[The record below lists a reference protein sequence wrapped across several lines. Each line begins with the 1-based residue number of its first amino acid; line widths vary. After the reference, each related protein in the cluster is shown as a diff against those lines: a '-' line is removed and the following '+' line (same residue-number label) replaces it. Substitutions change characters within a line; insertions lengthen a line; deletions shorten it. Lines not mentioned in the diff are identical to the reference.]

1 MAQEFTVPA
10 FLDNYSTD
18 DIYETMKSIMPDD
31 IDSSEGSHTWNFLRP
46 TALVTSEIYE
56 YILPQVIQLIFPEWS
71 YGEFLD
77 NHAAIRGMTRKA
89 ATAATGD
96 VTVTGTAGTVIPAGT
111 TFSTVSLNED
121 DPAIS
126 YSASEE
132 ATIPTS
138 GSVTVDVV
146 CTETGTEGNTMANTV
161 IMLASS
167 ITGITGVTNPT
178 AMTGGTDEETDEAL
192 IARIEEYDK
201 NQGDSYIGNVSDYY
215 RWATS
220 VNGVGNAT
228 IIPANNATGLVT
240 IVITDANGDPA
251 SEDLCT
257 SVYDYIM
264 SPDDP
269 MSRIAPINA
278 NLSVIAP
285 SLFTVNVSATI
296 ELTDEGTMEDVLAAF
311 VTNMQQ
317 YLNEAPTDLEIK
329 LTRVASILSNT
340 EGVNDF
346 TDLEIGGSTSG
357 SITMASQNITLEQ
370 TWQPIIDSSGVTF
383 TEGTV

>member
-126 YSASEE
+126 YSTSEV

>member
-126 YSASEE
+126 YSTSEA

-146 CTETGTEGNTMANTV
+146 CTEAGSEGNTMANTV